1 VGEKDRVVL
10 VGFMAAGK
18 TTVGRELAALLG
30 WEFRDLDA
38 WIEERAG
45 ATVAELFRDH
55 GEDFFREQE
64 RRAAGEAALLER
76 CVVAAGGGA
85 FAAPATRDALRR
97 GALTVWLRCALETV
111 IARTSGDDTRPL
123 ARDRERMRRL
133 FVEREPSYRLA
144 DLAVDT
150 DDASPAE
157 VARRIAQAMGEMA
170 DSRKRR

>member
-1 VGEKDRVVL
+1 VAETRRVVL

-30 WEFRDLDA
+30 WDFRDLDA

-45 ATVAELFRDH
+45 ATVAEIFDRR
-55 GEDFFREQE
+55 GEEFFREQE
-64 RRAAGEAALLER
+64 RRAAGEAASLAR

-85 FAAPATRDALRR
+85 FATPATRESLRQ
-97 GALTVWLRCALETV
+97 GALTVWLRCALDTV
-111 IARTSGDDTRPL
+111 IARTSGDRSRPL

-133 FVEREPSYRLA
+133 FAEREPFYGLA

-150 DDASPAE
+150 DHASPAE
-157 VARRIAQAMGEMA
+157 VARRIAQAMREMA

>member
-45 ATVAELFRDH
+45 ATVADLFRDH
-55 GEDFFREQE
+55 GEEFFREQE
-64 RRAAGEAALLER
+64 RRAAGEAASLER

-85 FAAPATRDALRR
+85 FAAPATRDTLRR

-133 FVEREPSYRLA
+133 FAEREPSYRLA

-170 DSRKRR
+170 HPRKRR